1 MRRRAPTYRE
11 RWVKNDDS
19 GTLGFLFFQNQ
30 NAVQSGTAFSFYT
43 IIDKKAA
50 ACEKPR
56 AFYYRLDAPQDFATF
71 IAPKVI
77 FLLPSGKSQIAS
89 TPSSESTNARLSS

>member
-43 IIDKKAA
+43 II
-50 ACEKPR
+50 EKSKFFTKRGR
-56 AFYYRLDAPQDFATF
+56 AMRAPTGTAQL
-71 IAPKVI
+71 IA
-77 FLLPSGKSQIAS
+77 
-89 TPSSESTNARLSS
+89 